1 MSFKFAPTDYVERT
15 WKWLLP
21 FLVKIFE
28 TLLKPDNVGFWR
40 TFLTSVIVCR
50 CKVKLILGVA

>member
-1 MSFKFAPTDYVERT
+1 MSFKFAPADYVERT

-40 TFLTSVIVCR
+40 TFLTSVIVCS
-50 CKVKLILGVA
+50 L